1 MLIHTLKKARM
12 QGPVSLTRHRINLIS
27 GLVCTQIQV
36 RSVNLK
42 KLACSLPGLA
52 QIDSLA
58 EGSGYPCKVDK
69 V

>member
-1 MLIHTLKKARM
+1 M
-12 QGPVSLTRHRINLIS
+12 QGPVSLARHRIDLIC
-27 GLVCTQIQV
+27 GLVCTQMRRQFCRRTAQV

-58 EGSGYPCKVDK
+58 GGAAILVRLMKYN
-69 V
+69 

>member
-1 MLIHTLKKARM
+1 M
-12 QGPVSLTRHRINLIS
+12 QGPVSLAHHRIDLIC

-58 EGSGYPCKVDK
+58 GGSGYLGKVDEI
-69 V
+69 

>member
-1 MLIHTLKKARM
+1 M
-12 QGPVSLTRHRINLIS
+12 QGPVSLARHRIDLIC

-42 KLACSLPGLA
+42 KLAYSLPGTA

-58 EGSGYPCKVDK
+58 GGSGYPCKVDK